1 MLRRIIIW
9 GILLGGC
16 VYAPNS
22 SDATPLG
29 WQSGLQEIQAE
40 AQSIQNSVLFDVM
53 SRHESPAEHIAT
65 QVVVPITASHV
76 KTTAIT
82 QVPIPILALP
92 ESGTLILLGIGLAG
106 IASLI
111 RRKKDSS

>member
-1 MLRRIIIW
+1 M
-9 GILLGGC
+9 GGC

-22 SDATPLG
+22 LGATPLG
-29 WQSGLQEIQAE
+29 WQAGLQEIQAE
-40 AQSIQNSVLFDVM
+40 AQAIQNSALFDAR
-53 SRHESPAEHIAT
+53 SRHESSAEHIAA
-65 QVVVPITASHV
+65 QVIVPAVAFHAEA
-76 KTTAIT
+76 TAIT
-82 QVPIPILALP
+82 QAPVPLLALP